1 MSTGKILVTGGAGF
15 IGSHLVDRLVRE
27 GFSVRILDN
36 LSKPTHDGIPPHLST
51 EAEFIH
57 GDVRNPDDVD
67 KALEGV
73 CGVFHQAAIGGF
85 TRDIAPVIASNVHG
99 TAVLLERIEKR
110 FPHVEKIVVASS
122 VAVYG
127 EGRYQ
132 CRVHGVIY
140 PGLRAEGALSSGQWE
155 QTCPTCQQT
164 LAVARTPESKPVSPE
179 TIYSITKYDQERM
192 VLAKGREWGLPC
204 VALRYFL
211 TYGPRQSL
219 RNPYT
224 GICSI
229 FSSQIA
235 NGKAPRIFE
244 DGCQVRD
251 FVHVQDV
258 VTANL
263 LVYRDARANSRVFNV
278 GTGQATSVVA
288 MAQILGRLLR
298 KEIPPLLAG
307 EFRLGEVRHLVSDI
321 AQIESLGFRPAVS
334 LQEGLRQTIDW
345 ILTQG
350 NVTDYFS
357 QVVDVLRTARVIRQ
371 ANLQQVSQSQ

>member
-1 MSTGKILVTGGAGF
+1 MGTEKILVTGGAGF
-15 IGSHLVDRLVRE
+15 IGSHLVDRLIGE

-36 LSKPTHDGIPPHLST
+36 LSKPTHAGIPAHLSG

-57 GDVRNPDDVD
+57 GDVRNPGDVD

-73 CGVFHQAAIGGF
+73 SGVFHQAAVGGF
-85 TRDIAPVIASNVHG
+85 TKEIAPVIQSNAYG

-110 FPHVEKIVVASS
+110 LPRVEKIVVASS

-127 EGRYQ
+127 EGLYQ
-132 CRVHGVIY
+132 CRVHGSIN
-140 PGLRAEGALSSGQWE
+140 PGLRAEGALSRGEWE
-155 QTCPTCQQT
+155 QTCPACGEP
-164 LAVARTPESKPVSPE
+164 LACAGTPETKPVCPE

-229 FSSQIA
+229 FSSQLA
-235 NGKAPRIFE
+235 NGRAPRIFE
-244 DGCQVRD
+244 DGRQVRD
-251 FVHVQDV
+251 FVHVRDV
-258 VTANL
+258 VAANI
-263 LVYRDARANSRVFNV
+263 LVYKDARANGRVFNV
-278 GTGQATSVVA
+278 GTGQATSIA
-288 MAQILGRLLR
+288 TIAQTLGRLLR
-298 KEIPPLLAG
+298 KEIPPFLAG

-321 AQIESLGFRPAVS
+321 AQLESLGFRPAVS
-334 LQEGLRQTIDW
+334 LQEGLREYVDW
-345 ILTQG
+345 ISTQG
-350 NVTDYFS
+350 NVADYFS
-357 QVVDVLRTARVIRQ
+357 QAYDVLRGAGVIRQ
-371 ANLQQVSQSQ
+371 ANLQQVSR